1 MSQNKRESRQ
11 VGMTDERALALQ
23 KLREAK
29 AGKSRLDQVLEV
41 SHSLTKYRK
50 KRKRAQIP
58 PMTST

>member
-11 VGMTDERALALQ
+11 VGMTEERAIALQ

-41 SHSLTKYRK
+41 SILMLKHFIGKK
-50 KRKRAQIP
+50 KR
-58 PMTST
+58 